1 VKTIVPQGAGAPDSR
16 PHESVVTGLP
26 ALLLGSKNR
35 RRYLGRTPI
44 FDIGPQNAIRAAI
57 GAAGGD
63 ALTNIVDLEAKGS
76 TKLMKCYFLGGLR
89 K

>member
-1 VKTIVPQGAGAPDSR
+1 MPFAKGRHGVASVFIGLEIAPTLFEAR
-16 PHESVVTGLP
+16 WYE
-26 ALLLGSKNR
+26 
-35 RRYLGRTPI
+35 PI
-44 FDIGPQNAIRAAI
+44 FDAGRQNAIRAAI